1 MKISENFPPFP
12 PHSGADAAK
21 PGKCLGLISK
31 GKLDGRPYPQ
41 YANINSIVVSHPGK
55 QVRGV
60 SVLKL
65 VHFTSVSSSSHS
77 PEFTPSQGL
86 DKVVVRH
93 GAPFSPL
100 LVRPGGLA
108 GHIDCL
114 FDYGAVRPGLNP
126 LVIIA

>member
-1 MKISENFPPFP
+1 MPRNQANALALSRRGNLTSVIRENKSEVTRGYE
-12 PHSGADAAK
+12 S
-21 PGKCLGLISK
+21 
-31 GKLDGRPYPQ
+31 Q
-41 YANINSIVVSHPGK
+41 
-55 QVRGV
+55 RGV